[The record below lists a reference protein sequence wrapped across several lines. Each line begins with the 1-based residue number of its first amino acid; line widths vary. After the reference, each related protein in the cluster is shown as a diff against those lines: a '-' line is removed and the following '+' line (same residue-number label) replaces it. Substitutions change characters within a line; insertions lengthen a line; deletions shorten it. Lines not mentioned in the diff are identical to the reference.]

1 MADAP
6 KPATFDLTGP
16 EFAKTVES
24 SPILFIDFWASWC
37 APCRAFAP
45 TYAQVAAR
53 HPDVKFAK
61 VDTEAEPALAR
72 AFNIR
77 SIPTLMA
84 LKAGV
89 VVFAQA
95 GALPRPALEELVGK
109 IKALDVEAMKAQ
121 MAAAKG

>member
-6 KPATFDLTGP
+6 NAPFELTAAD
-16 EFAKTVES
+16 FASTVKS
-24 SPILFIDFWASWC
+24 SPILFLDFWADWC

-61 VDTEAEPALAR
+61 VDTEAEPALAQ
-72 AFNIR
+72 AFQVR

-84 LKAGV
+84 FKDGV
-89 VVFAQA
+89 VVHAQA
-95 GALPRPALEELVGK
+95 GALPRPAFEELVRK
-109 IKALDVEAMKAQ
+109 IKALDVQAMKAQ
-121 MAAAKG
+121 MAARK